1 MSRALRAAC
10 ALIAIALLS
19 VVTASAWDSD
29 KLYTAAAIVTGTGE
43 ENRQIGFRL
52 ALEDVIVRVSG
63 DYELISSGAAKT
75 MLDTAPDY
83 VDSFSYRDRYEG
95 IPIHDEQG
103 THDRPHDLT
112 VNFDP
117 DKIDAELILLGRQP
131 WLAERPHLA
140 VVLGVKNAK
149 LDFVLSSDSDQGFY
163 MRDALAAASEKIAVP
178 VALPST
184 AAIAD
189 AGLTSDV
196 LGTFDAASLD
206 ARAGTFGGDRVL
218 AGTLVWSD
226 EALGWIATWRLYY
239 DRKERIW
246 DERGISFDDAFRHA
260 LRGAAKILSG
270 NGDPE

>member
-1 MSRALRAAC
+1 MTGAFRAAC
-10 ALIAIALLS
+10 AAIAIVMLS
-19 VVTASAWDSD
+19 AMPAAAADAD
-29 KLYTAAAIVTGTGE
+29 KLYTAVAIVTGTGE

-63 DYELISSGAAKT
+63 DHGLISSGAAKV
-75 MLDTAPDY
+75 MLDAAPDY
-83 VDSFSYRDRYEG
+83 VDSFSYRDRLEG

-103 THDRPHDLT
+103 TYDRPHDLT

-117 DKIDAELILLGRQP
+117 DKIDTELILLGRQP

-140 VVLGVKNAK
+140 VVLGVRNAK
-149 LDFVLSSDSDQGFY
+149 LDFVLSRDSDQGFY
-163 MRDALAAASEKIAVP
+163 MRDSLAGASEKFAVP

-184 AAIAD
+184 AAIAE
-189 AGLTSDV
+189 AGLNTNLLDA
-196 LGTFDAASLD
+196 FDAASLD

-226 EALGWIATWRLYY
+226 EALGWIATWRLHH
-239 DRKERIW
+239 DGEAHVW
-246 DERGISFDDAFRHA
+246 DERGVSFDDAFRNA

-270 NGDPE
+270 NGNPQ